1 LECVQQP
8 SVLSQPALVLNR
20 SWLAIHTVPVR
31 HALCLMFKGSAK
43 AVQPE
48 TYEVHGFDSWAD
60 LAVSVD
66 EPCIKSVCLRIRV
79 PEVILLTR
87 HDGIPEPS
95 AVFNRRNLFRRDH
108 NTCQYCG
115 GRPGTSELSIDHVV
129 PRAQGGRS
137 SWRNCVLACTECN
150 HRKGG
155 RTPLQARMKL
165 LSRPEKPDWTPFLEI
180 PMGRMRQSWKRFVSE
195 RYWDVRLVD

>member
-1 LECVQQP
+1 VQTS

-60 LAVSVD
+60 LAVTPD
-66 EPCIKSVCLRIRV
+66 EPCIRSVCLKIRV
-79 PEVILLTR
+79 PEVIVLTR

-115 GRPGTSELSIDHVV
+115 SRPGTSELSID
-129 PRAQGGRS
+129 PS
-137 SWRNCVLACTECN
+137 SPALWPDAAR
-150 HRKGG
+150 G
-155 RTPLQARMKL
+155 RTAR
-165 LSRPEKPDWTPFLEI
+165 SRARTATTARAGARRPRR
-180 PMGRMRQSWKRFVSE
+180 G
-195 RYWDVRLVD
+195 

>member
-1 LECVQQP
+1 MQTQ

-31 HALCLMFKGSAK
+31 HALRLMCTGAAK

-48 TYEVHGFDSWAD
+48 TYEALEFDSWAD
-60 LAVSVD
+60 LAVAHD
-66 EPCIKSVCLRIRV
+66 EPCIRSVYLRIKV

-87 HDGIPEPS
+87 HDGVPVPS

-115 GRPGTSELSIDHVV
+115 SRPGTQELSIDHVV

-137 SWRNCVLACTECN
+137 SWKNCVLACTECN

-155 RTPLQARMKL
+155 RTPRQAGMRL
-165 LSRPEKPDWTPFLEI
+165 LSVPEKPNWTPFLEI
-180 PMGRMRQSWKRFVSE
+180 PVGRVRQSWKRFVSE
-195 RYWDVRLVD
+195 RYWQVRLED

>member
-1 LECVQQP
+1 VQTQ
-8 SVLSQPALVLNR
+8 SLLSQPALVLNR

-31 HALCLMFKGSAK
+31 HALRLMCTGAAR

-48 TYEVHGFDSWAD
+48 TYETHEFDSWAD
-60 LAVSVD
+60 LAVAHD
-66 EPCIKSVCLRIRV
+66 EPCIRSVYLRIKV

-95 AVFNRRNLFRRDH
+95 AVFNRRNLFRRDS

-115 GRPGTSELSIDHVV
+115 SRPGTSELSIDHVV

-137 SWRNCVLACTECN
+137 SWKNCVLACTECN

-155 RTPLQARMKL
+155 RTPRQAGMRL
-165 LSRPEKPDWTPFLEI
+165 LSRPEKPNWTPFLEI
-180 PMGRMRQSWKRFVSE
+180 PVGRVRQSWRRFVSE
-195 RYWDVRLVD
+195 RYWDVRLED